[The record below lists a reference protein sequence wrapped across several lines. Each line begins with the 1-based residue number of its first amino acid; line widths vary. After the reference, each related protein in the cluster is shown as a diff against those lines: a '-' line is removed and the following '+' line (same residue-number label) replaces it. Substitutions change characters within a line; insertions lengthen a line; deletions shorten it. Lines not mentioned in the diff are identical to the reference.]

1 MNGLGIALLALA
13 SGVAVGVALASLRRP
28 AVRDGRLEARL
39 EVQAAELRRIADAA
53 AVRDG
58 SGEQLRVELAGA
70 RRVLEQLQQRE
81 LEHGDVVRRLST
93 VLAGGAT
100 KGRAG
105 EHVLREHLAEL
116 PPSMLSCDFRVNGK
130 TVEFALVLPDGRRLP
145 VDSKWPALAELEA
158 LQAAREPADRE
169 ACARAVERAVTIRA
183 KEVAQYLD
191 PALTAPVAVAAVPDA
206 VYAVLRRAH
215 AESFAKGV
223 VIVPY
228 SSALPIIL
236 FLYALVQRFGDAA
249 DAQSALA
256 DVADVLG
263 QMELIVENKFTRA
276 ATMLANGTDEFRSS
290 LGKARGSI
298 ARGRAVAES
307 AKDDGEDDEGVLT
320 LVN

>member
-1 MNGLGIALLALA
+1 MNALGIALLALA
-13 SGVAVGVALASLRRP
+13 AGVAVGVALDSLRRTSG
-28 AVRDGRLEARL
+28 REDGRLEARL

-58 SGEQLRVELAGA
+58 AGEQLRTELAGA
-70 RRVLEQLQQRE
+70 RRVLEQLRERE
-81 LEHGDVVRRLST
+81 LEHGEVVRRLGT
-93 VLAGGAT
+93 VLAGGAS

-105 EHVLREHLAEL
+105 EHVLREHLSEL

-169 ACARAVERAVTIRA
+169 ACSRAVERAVTVRA

-228 SSALPIIL
+228 ASALPIVL

-256 DVADVLG
+256 EVADVLG

-298 ARGRAVAES
+298 ARARAGAEP
-307 AKDDGEDDEGVLT
+307 ANDDDDEDEALS